1 MIQKVEIDFEMR
13 FYISNEETD
22 FKNFIE
28 TEKMELESKEI
39 KLKEAIKELEKS
51 INEEE
56 EISLTREREIE
67 IYKEMTNLS
76 IEMKETAD
84 NSEIYE
90 CEIKNMKNP
99 ERYLKFELIIHPE
112 NEIQY
117 LPIKINVDVHE
128 NHVF

>member
-1 MIQKVEIDFEMR
+1 MR
-13 FYISNEETD
+13 FHISNVEND

-39 KLKEAIKELEKS
+39 KLKETIKELEKS
-51 INEEE
+51 VKEEE
-56 EISLTREREIE
+56 EISLSREREIE